1 MENKEKVDVIIEK
14 LQRHQPQLQDG
25 DELTRQIMKTIAA
38 TQRKQVPRFLSYTQ
52 TFSGIAAIFLLFFFV
67 FQSNMQYEGKS
78 MKAISPQ
85 PVYNTVQITSDC
97 REILNNKEF
106 TYRDVY
112 LCYLQHKS
120 EKNEKLKNIK
130 KSFSL

>member
-38 TQRKQVPRFLSYTQ
+38 TQRKQIPRFLSYTQ
-52 TFSGIAAIFLLFFFV
+52 TFSGIAAIFFLFFFV
-67 FQSNMQYEGKS
+67 FQSNLQYGEKS

-85 PVYNTVQITSDC
+85 PVYTIQIISNC
-97 REILNNKEF
+97 REILNNEEF